1 MSTKYPSK
9 FAMHKQSNDWLKNGA
24 KVSGRPVLDW
34 VIIGTGAGC
43 SLVFL
48 PSMWMLHKY
57 NNPIEMTM

>member
-1 MSTKYPSK
+1 
-9 FAMHKQSNDWLKNGA
+9 MHKQSNDWLKNGA
-24 KVSGRPVLDW
+24 KVPGRPVLDW

-48 PSMWMLHKY
+48 PSRWMLHKY